1 MRNKQRA
8 FIEEYFKDWN
18 ATQAA
23 LRAGY
28 SPRSAY
34 SIGQEN
40 LKKPEIAVA
49 IKQRI
54 DEKAMSA
61 DEVLS
66 RLAEHARGD
75 MGDFL
80 DIGPMGFE
88 IDLDKAKELGI
99 THLIKKARMK
109 TIITMGKNDQ
119 DTEIHDMEIEL
130 YDAQAALVHLGRH
143 HALFTDNTSTDI
155 TSGGKPIFVDVGED
169 IEKL

>member
-1 MRNKQRA
+1 MRDKQRV

-28 SPRSAY
+28 SQKSAY

-40 LKKPEIAVA
+40 LKKPEIAKA
-49 IKQRI
+49 IEQRI
-54 DEKAMSA
+54 SEKAMSA

-66 RLAEHARGD
+66 RLAEHARGN

-80 DIGPMGFE
+80 DIGSMGFE
-88 IDLDKAKELGI
+88 VDLNAAAEKGLL
-99 THLIKKARMK
+99 HLIKKVRMK
-109 TIITMGKNDQ
+109 TTIINDKNDR
-119 DTEIHDMEIEL
+119 DIETHDMEVEL

-143 HALFTDNTSTDI
+143 HKLFTDATDI
-155 TSGGKPIFVDVGED
+155 TSNGQSIFVDIGED
-169 IEKL
+169 IDKL